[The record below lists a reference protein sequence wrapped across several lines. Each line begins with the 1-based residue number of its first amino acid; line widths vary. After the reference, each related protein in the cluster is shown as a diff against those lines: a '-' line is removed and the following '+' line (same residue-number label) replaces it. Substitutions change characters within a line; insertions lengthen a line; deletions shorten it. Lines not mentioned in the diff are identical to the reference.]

1 MPSDALD
8 QPATRERLF
17 RLAEAG
23 RLSPE
28 ALERALRLTGH
39 LPDRAAWRAFAD
51 RMLLLLGLAFLLT
64 GIVFFFAYNWASMHR
79 FVKLGLIEAVLA
91 GAAATAWIK
100 GVDRLAG
107 QAALFVAAVMVGAF
121 LAVFGQVY
129 PTGADVYELF
139 LTWTALIA
147 VWVAVGRSPALW
159 LLWLVLVN
167 ATILAYWTEVFDP
180 ELRRPAALTLL
191 LFALDAG
198 ATAAWEAGAA
208 RGAAWMRGRWL
219 PGLTATA
226 ALVCLV
232 IPVLDLISR
241 HFHFGGDPWRMAAPL
256 VYAAAVA
263 FGLWFYRAKR
273 RDLLLL
279 AMLLVSLIVVVTAAL
294 AEVWGVEE
302 WTALLLG
309 LIVLAQS
316 AAAAAWLRKVARE
329 GEPS

>member
-1 MPSDALD
+1 MSSDAPD

-28 ALERALRLTGH
+28 ALERALRLAGH
-39 LPDRAAWRAFAD
+39 LPDRAAWRAVAD

-64 GIVFFFAYNWASMHR
+64 GIVFFFAYNWAAMPP
-79 FVKLGLIEAVLA
+79 FAKFALIEAGIM
-91 GAAATAWIK
+91 GAVATVWVK
-100 GVDRLAG
+100 GLDRLAG
-107 QAALFVAAVMVGAF
+107 QAALFVATVLVGAF

-139 LTWTALIA
+139 LTWTALIT
-147 VWVAVGRSPALW
+147 VWVVAGRAPALW
-159 LLWLVLVN
+159 LLWLALVN
-167 ATILAYWTEVFDP
+167 ATIIAYWTEVYDP
-180 ELRRPAALTLL
+180 FLRRPAALTLL
-191 LFALDAG
+191 LFALNAG

-219 PGLTATA
+219 PDLTAAA

-232 IPVLDLISR
+232 IPVLEVVSR
-241 HFHFGGDPWRMAAPL
+241 HFRFGGDPWRMAAPL

-263 FGLWFYRAKR
+263 FGLWFYRKRR
-273 RDLLLL
+273 RDLFLLAALLL
-279 AMLLVSLIVVVTAAL
+279 SLIIVVTAAL
-294 AEVWGVEE
+294 GEVWGTED
-302 WTALLLG
+302 WMALVLG

>member
-1 MPSDALD
+1 MPSDAPDL
-8 QPATRERLF
+8 PATRERLF
-17 RLAEAG
+17 RLAEAR

-28 ALERALRLTGH
+28 ALERALRLAGH
-39 LPDRAAWRAFAD
+39 LPDRAAWRTFAD

-79 FVKLGLIEAVLA
+79 LVKLGLIEAVLA
-91 GAAATAWIK
+91 GAAATVWVK
-100 GVDRLAG
+100 GLDRLAG

-147 VWVAVGRSPALW
+147 VWVVVERSPALW
-159 LLWLVLVN
+159 LLWLALVN
-167 ATILAYWTEVFDP
+167 ASLIAYWTEVFDP
-180 ELRRPAALTLL
+180 HLRRPAALALL

-198 ATAAWEAGAA
+198 AVAAWEA
-208 RGAAWMRGRWL
+208 GAAWMRGRWL

-241 HFHFGGDPWRMAAPL
+241 HFRFGGDPWRMAAPL

-263 FGLWFYRAKR
+263 FGLWFYRKKR
-273 RDLLLL
+273 RDLFLLAVLLL
-279 AMLLVSLIVVVTAAL
+279 SLIIVVTAAL
-294 AEVWGVEE
+294 GEVWGTED
-302 WTALLLG
+302 WMALVLG